1 MPKTSQEM
9 IEYRAKKSKYMR
21 DYRQHATD
29 VSSIINSVIANAIRI
44 GQARDKCR
52 DINHELALDSCADS
66 LISDAIN
73 QAKNDVASEIVIVAP
88 DVAHARQVVSKI
100 EERKKKQREQ
110 KQAYRLKM
118 RAEDEETYL
127 NKQRDYRAKRK
138 AEEQKCL
145 AIVKNILH

>member
-1 MPKTSQEM
+1 
-9 IEYRAKKSKYMR
+9 MR
-21 DYRQHATD
+21 DYRQHAKNVCD
-29 VSSIINSVIANAIRI
+29 VSSIVNAMIADVFRV

-52 DINHELALDSCADS
+52 DINHELALDECDEALVSN
-66 LISDAIN
+66 AIN

-88 DVAHARQVVSKI
+88 YVDHARQVVSKI

-118 RAEDEETYL
+118 RAENEETYL

-138 AEEQKCL
+138 AEEQRCL